1 MKLADRLRVYFIL
14 DPRFISGDPVE
25 VAQQAVLG
33 GATAIQLRLKDASSH
48 EWLMLGSQIKDVCAA
63 TGALFV
69 INDRVDIAVMLDAD
83 GVHLGPHDMSISAA
97 LAAAP
102 NLIIGGSA
110 GSLERALQLETEGA
124 HYLGCGAVF
133 EAREVKKD
141 ASPPRGLNFVES
153 IATEISI
160 PFVGIG
166 GITSALAFE
175 VVSAGA
181 SGVAVVREIGSA
193 VDPEAAARLLS
204 EAVARGLDSHARL

>member
-1 MKLADRLRVYFIL
+1 MKLAQRLRVYFVL
-14 DPRFISGDPVE
+14 DPRFVSGDPVE
-25 VAQQAVLG
+25 VARQAVSG

-48 EWLMLGSQIKDVCAA
+48 EWLMLGSQIKDVCDAG
-63 TGALFV
+63 GALFV
-69 INDRVDIAVMLDAD
+69 INDRVDIAVALDAD
-83 GVHLGPHDMSISAA
+83 GVHLGPHDMSISEA

-110 GSLERALQLETEGA
+110 GALERARELETQGA

-133 EAREVKKD
+133 EARDVKTD
-141 ASPPRGLNFVES
+141 ASPPRGLDFIGS
-153 IATEISI
+153 IAAEISI

-166 GITSALAFE
+166 GITSDLAFD

-181 SGVAVVREIGSA
+181 SGVAVVREIGSSA
-193 VDPEAAARLLS
+193 DPQAAARSLS